1 MSMRYPP
8 DMTSDQFVTFSH
20 SKYSARSGGGSGGG
34 IILYMPEDTPAVSF
48 RNGWSRQDFPGPL
61 GKLKLGLATEA
72 AAGISAATQSGA
84 NLDQVKE
91 RVIDGIVD
99 KFKKSGSIGEY
110 AEQGG
115 LQAVAQFAEMKSAS
129 HLLSLTKGEIYN
141 PNVELIYEGPS
152 LRDYTFNFNFAPK
165 NEGDAAAACEI
176 VREFKTWSAAA
187 LRGGSKLE
195 IPHVWHI
202 NYSNEYMGK
211 FKPAALMDVN
221 VDYNPGLSMHMTFP
235 SGMPIITNMSLSFR
249 ECEFVFREDHQQGRM
264 GY

>member
-1 MSMRYPP
+1 MRYPP

-20 SKYSARSGGGSGGG
+20 SEYQARGGGGGQGG

-48 RNGWSRQDFPGPL
+48 RNSWMSKDFPGPL
-61 GKLKLGLATEA
+61 GQARLNAGKAMAQGIGQVANGGNA
-72 AAGISAATQSGA
+72 ANAIGGTIENITKAFHDAGG
-84 NLDQVKE
+84 V
-91 RVIDGIVD
+91 GPM
-99 KFKKSGSIGEY
+99 

-115 LQAVAQFAEMKSAS
+115 LQMAAQFATLQSAS
-129 HLLSLTKGEIYN
+129 HLTSITQGEIYN

-152 LRDYTFNFNFAPK
+152 MRDYTFTFNFAPK
-165 NEGDAAAACEI
+165 NEGDAAAACDI

-187 LRGGSKLE
+187 VQGQKLK

-211 FKPAALMDVN
+211 FKPAALMDIN

-235 SGMPIITNMSLSFR
+235 SGMPIITTMSLTFR
-249 ECEFVFREDHQQGRM
+249 ECEYVFRKDHQEGRM